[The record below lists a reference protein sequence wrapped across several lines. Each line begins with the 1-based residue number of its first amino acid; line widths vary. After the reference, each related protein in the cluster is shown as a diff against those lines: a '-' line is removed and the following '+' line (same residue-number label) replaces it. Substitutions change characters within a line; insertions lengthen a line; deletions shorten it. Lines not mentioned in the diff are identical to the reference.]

1 MIAFPNAKINI
12 GLNILRRRAD
22 GYHDIETV
30 MYPIGWHDIL
40 EAVPAKSGETTLTV
54 SGRHV
59 DCPTEKN
66 LVMKAYRRMQQEVE
80 LPEIDIY
87 LHKIIPDGA
96 GLGGGSADAAF
107 MLKMLNEMFA
117 LGFDEHQ
124 LAGMAADIGSDCPF
138 FIYNRPMIASG
149 RGEILSDIDSTIGRY
164 AIAVVKP
171 ADSVSTKEAY
181 SAVKPEVPEIQLIE
195 AFNIWQRQIREPG
208 NRGNDSGLVKN
219 DFEPSVFANHQIL
232 ADTKRKMYELGA
244 VYASMSGSG
253 SAIYGLFDEPAD
265 KLSGKIETAFA
276 GMAHHITPSKIR

>member
-1 MIAFPNAKINI
+1 MLVFPNAKINI

-54 SGRHV
+54 TGRHV
-59 DCPTEKN
+59 DCPAEKN

-80 LPEIDIY
+80 LPEVDIY

-117 LGFDEHQ
+117 LGFDERQ
-124 LAGMAADIGSDCPF
+124 LAVMAADIGSDCPF
-138 FIYNRPMIASG
+138 FIYNRPMLASG
-149 RGEILSDIDSTIGRY
+149 RGEQLSDIESTVGRF

-171 ADSVSTKEAY
+171 AESVSTKEAY
-181 SAVKPEVPEIQLIE
+181 SAVRPRVPEIQLRE
-195 AFNIWQRQIREPG
+195 AFSLWQSQPDGISCG
-208 NRGNDSGLVKN
+208 TIVSN
-219 DFEPSVFANHQIL
+219 DFEPSVFACHPAL
-232 ADTKRKMYELGA
+232 EETKRRMYSLGA
-244 VYASMSGSG
+244 RYASMSGSG
-253 SAIYGLFDEPAD
+253 SAIYGLFDMPAD
-265 KLSGKIETAFA
+265 ELAKKIETAFA
-276 GMAHHITPSKIR
+276 GMDHHITAPKKP